1 MNVLTA
7 IKTRA
12 SAAALG
18 EPGPTPEQLEA
29 ILGAG
34 ICAPDH
40 GRLSPWRFVVL
51 TGADRKILAD
61 AWAEMRLRVS
71 PETSKADAEKEGQ
84 KAMRAPTI
92 VVVAARV
99 NVPHKVPAIER
110 VVAVGAAVQNMFLA
124 AHALGV
130 GAMWK
135 TGEAAYDDKVKVALG
150 LAATDQIVA
159 FLYLGTTL
167 SKGKPREGKLSDYI
181 IKA

>member
-1 MNVLTA
+1 MDIFAA

-12 SAAALG
+12 SATTLG
-18 EPGPTPEQLEA
+18 EPGPTPDQLEA
-29 ILGAG
+29 ILSAG
-34 ICAPDH
+34 ISAPDH

-51 TGADRKILAD
+51 TGADRQILAD
-61 AWAEMRLRVS
+61 AWADMRLRLS
-71 PETSKADAEKEGQ
+71 PRTSKADAEKEGQ
-84 KAMRAPTI
+84 KVMRAPTI

-124 AHALGV
+124 AHALGL

-150 LAATDQIVA
+150 LDATDQIVA
-159 FLYLGTTL
+159 FLYLGTTV
-167 SKGKPREGKLSDYI
+167 SKGKPRDGKVSDYI
-181 IKA
+181 LKA